1 MPIFFFLKIQ
11 KNGYFLSITTI
22 TIKSINSFWLIVL
35 YLANHMIMISQKQR
49 KNQFMCF
56 ADRYFDRLHERNE
69 CNYFGLN
76 MCFMMAFFKFTWLW
90 LALRIALQMWSYC
103 YKFIVFIFLKCFD
116 VGYIVNLKLNIWSSR
131 NSLIS

>member
-11 KNGYFLSITTI
+11 KNCYFLPITTI

-35 YLANHMIMISQKQR
+35 YLANHMIMIAQKQR

-56 ADRYFDRLHERNE
+56 AGRYFVRLHERNE

-76 MCFMMAFFKFTWLW
+76 ICFMMVFYRFTWLSV
-90 LALRIALQMWSYC
+90 ALSTISLQNIFVLVWIYH
-103 YKFIVFIFLKCFD
+103 FIFLRCLLKEIDFT
-116 VGYIVNLKLNIWSSR
+116 INLKLFLWW
-131 NSLIS
+131 